1 MEAVIQT
8 QFIDVIHFNHN
19 PIQKLYAFLLNYNDS
34 SNLPGAQ
41 RVNKNLAAKFC
52 NFFFLNKV

>member
-52 NFFFLNKV
+52 NFFF